1 MRVLGHGHSGIDK
14 FTSLMNMPKPMTQN
28 NYDKI
33 AAKILNVTKAVAEE
47 TISDAAK
54 DIRENKTS
62 DYNFVDTGVSCD
74 GTWQKRGFSS
84 LNGVYIYSNFY

>member
-1 MRVLGHGHSGIDK
+1 MSSIHQCHVVVEDSIYINKRTVYTMRVLGHGHSGIEK

-47 TISDAAK
+47 TMSDAATR
-54 DIRENKTS
+54 ISGKT
-62 DYNFVDTGVSCD
+62 
-74 GTWQKRGFSS
+74 
-84 LNGVYIYSNFY
+84 

>member
-1 MRVLGHGHSGIDK
+1 MRVLGHGHSGIEK

-47 TISDAAK
+47 TMSDAATR
-54 DIRENKTS
+54 ISGKT
-62 DYNFVDTGVSCD
+62 
-74 GTWQKRGFSS
+74 
-84 LNGVYIYSNFY
+84 